1 MFRRIGNLFRGFL
14 GLFVSD
20 MERRNPEALLEV
32 EQENLRSQIARFNQ
46 GLATHAGM
54 CERLMTQV
62 KKLEQEE
69 KDLRDKTKANL
80 RAGNRSTAGEHAVR
94 LQTVI
99 RELAENRAQLEGA
112 EKTYEELVA
121 ARDASIKAAREKIE
135 SLKRDLS
142 DMKMQKAVAELNEMA
157 SGMVTTI
164 GGSGDTLDRL
174 HKMVEEEREQAA
186 GRARVARDSA
196 NIPGVGAPAG
206 EKEALADLALAD
218 FAAAEGMDLAA
229 LGLDDSS
236 APVKSP
242 TPATGAQSAEG
253 QNRTMGPGA
262 SEGGSA

>member
-1 MFRRIGNLFRGFL
+1 MFRRIGNLIRGFF
-14 GLFVSD
+14 GLFVSG

-46 GLATHAGM
+46 GLAAHAGM

-69 KDLRDKTKANL
+69 SDLRDKTKANL
-80 RAGNRSTAGEHAVR
+80 RAGNRAAAGEHAVR
-94 LQTVI
+94 LQTI
-99 RELAENRAQLEGA
+99 TRELAENRTQLEGA

-121 ARDASIKAAREKIE
+121 ARDASVKAAREKIE

-174 HKMVEEEREQAA
+174 HKMVEEEREKAA
-186 GRARVARDSA
+186 GRARVARDS
-196 NIPGVGAPAG
+196 VDLGAASPPPG

-218 FAAAEGMDLAA
+218 FAAAEGMDIAA
-229 LGLDDSS
+229 LGLADSP
-236 APVKSP
+236 APLTSS
-242 TPATGAQSAEG
+242 TPASEEPQKTSG
-253 QNRTMGPGA
+253 QDRAMGPGESDKA
-262 SEGGSA
+262 